1 MYRNV
6 TDASTSCPGWPP
18 QHDEIVRLRETACP
32 DRERPTSG
40 LLALGLRDAYRE
52 LNPSGGD
59 HSWIDLRLG
68 SQRLDHTLVSVGPV
82 RSNVR
87 LRPLHPR

>member
-1 MYRNV
+1 M
-6 TDASTSCPGWPP
+6 
-18 QHDEIVRLRETACP
+18 RLRETACP
-32 DRERPTSG
+32 DRERPASG

-59 HSWIDLRLG
+59 HSWIDPRLG

-82 RSNVR
+82 RSERALTTTPPEVR
-87 LRPLHPR
+87 TSAIMLLS